1 MGSQAIMYQI
11 RYTCIVSG
19 EYPGFDLA
27 AVLASAAELQRVVP
41 DAVLVGGAAAAHYAG
56 HRDSFDHDHVLPDLS
71 ERYADVLEAVEAT
84 EGWITSVR
92 ASSPPM
98 TLLGQLGGI
107 EAGLR
112 QLRRTRPLEVERV
125 ALPGGAEV
133 TVPTI
138 EEIFRIKAYLCLQRN
153 QVRDFLDVAALARTL
168 GVGAAAAV
176 LAGIDDYYADRSGE
190 AGSVLTGVV
199 ERLSAPSPRDSRAT
213 KQLPSYKRL
222 DPAWHDWKD
231 VVAAC
236 QALADAT
243 LVRVEEE
250 AP

>member
-1 MGSQAIMYQI
+1 M
-11 RYTCIVSG
+11 
-19 EYPGFDLA
+19 
-27 AVLASAAELQRVVP
+27 
-41 DAVLVGGAAAAHYAG
+41 
-56 HRDSFDHDHVLPDLS
+56 
-71 ERYADVLEAVEAT
+71 
-84 EGWITSVR
+84 
-92 ASSPPM
+92 
-98 TLLGQLGGI
+98 
-107 EAGLR
+107 
-112 QLRRTRPLEVERV
+112 
-125 ALPGGAEV
+125 

-153 QVRDFLDVAALARTL
+153 QVRDYLDVAALARTL

-231 VVAAC
+231 VVVAC